1 MSSALVPMYVSEI
14 APVNLRGGVGI
25 VNQLAVTIGMLL
37 SQVRYLELTFDR
49 LRGVYLKGC
58 SLLMFSA
65 GRAGMRDRESFS
77 CNSIL

>member
-37 SQVRYLELTFDR
+37 SQVRYDDQRR
-49 LRGVYLKGC
+49 L
-58 SLLMFSA
+58 SIDFSEVD
-65 GRAGMRDRESFS
+65 MLRDVLF
-77 CNSIL
+77 